1 MNRETKIQPRTSADS
16 RESEKQVVTLNR
28 LKEKQKQYKFQAM
41 LWQSIHFALGGMSV
55 SLAAVIA
62 SESAMPRWAGTEEM
76 AIVVTIS
83 AALSTFLRPDARA
96 KKFNAARHVLRRAR
110 TVHEHDNHPLANA
123 LNEAD
128 DLVLQE

>member
-1 MNRETKIQPRTSADS
+1 METPVVPSSEDAVGDDS
-16 RESEKQVVTLNR
+16 ISSDTALRR
-28 LKEKQKQYKFQAM
+28 LKDKQKSYKVYALVWQAV
-41 LWQSIHFALGGMSV
+41 HFLLGGLSV
-55 SLAAVIA
+55 SLAAVVANEEAIPSWA
-62 SESAMPRWAGTEEM
+62 TSEGLAALIGL
-76 AIVVTIS
+76 S

-110 TVHEHDNHPLANA
+110 NLHEHDNHPLVRA